1 MARKSMAK
9 QERVIEAVRQGL
21 EGGAAV
27 EFIQHSGFAV
37 ATSGVARHLRAMGGR
52 GKVQE
57 LIDRGL
63 TNLEVLDKCYPSEVL
78 SGVHSHVHAQGNLF
92 PKEET
97 PKRAR
102 AIDAAL
108 FPTTKMSITVPSDLY
123 EAIRAAAV
131 AEKKSQNQI
140 IVELLTSAL
149 SRVSAP
155 VQEEFEKA

>member
-1 MARKSMAK
+1 
-9 QERVIEAVRQGL
+9 
-21 EGGAAV
+21 
-27 EFIQHSGFAV
+27 
-37 ATSGVARHLRAMGGR
+37 
-52 GKVQE
+52 
-57 LIDRGL
+57 
-63 TNLEVLDKCYPSEVL
+63 
-78 SGVHSHVHAQGNLF
+78 
-92 PKEET
+92 KEET